1 MKTINQ
7 YYSMPFRFI
16 LFAALLCLNGAA
28 QADNYK
34 ELKYEISFLA
44 SKLLDESG
52 KDTITIKQP
61 AIQKPFLGVC
71 PKPGVKG
78 LKIECITPGHSAAK
92 AGLKTG
98 DLILSINGLSMASSD
113 SNKDAHKWSYN
124 KVFDS
129 LETGKELELKLLR
142 GGQEMVIDVTVGSIR
157 HPAYTMTIS
166 RDEIS
171 E

>member
-1 MKTINQ
+1 MTNQ
-7 YYSMPFRFI
+7 CNSMFFKFF
-16 LFAALLCLNGAA
+16 LFVALLCLSGAA
-28 QADNYK
+28 QADKYE

-52 KDTITIKQP
+52 KETITIKQP
-61 AIQKPFLGVC
+61 AIEKPFLGVC
-71 PKPGVKG
+71 PKPDAKG

-98 DLILSINGLSMASSD
+98 DLILSYNGLSMASSD
-113 SNKDAHKWSYN
+113 SDKDAHKWSY
-124 KVFDS
+124 KKMFDS
-129 LETGKELELKLLR
+129 LETGKELELTLLR
-142 GGQEMVIDVTVGSIR
+142 GGQEMTIDVTVGSIR

-166 RDEIS
+166 REEIS

>member
-1 MKTINQ
+1 MKMINQ

-16 LFAALLCLNGAA
+16 LFVALLCLSGAA
-28 QADNYK
+28 QADKYE

-52 KDTITIKQP
+52 KETITIKQP

-71 PKPGVKG
+71 PKLGARG

-98 DLILSINGLSMASSD
+98 DLVLSINGLSMARSD
-113 SNKDAHKWSYN
+113 SDKNAHKWTYK

-129 LETGKELELKLLR
+129 LEIGKKLELKLLR
-142 GGQEMVIDVTVGSIR
+142 GGQEMTIDLTVGSIR

-166 RDEIS
+166 RDEIT